1 MCQPGQYGI
10 SYIVSVSKL
19 TAVYINATGAAA
31 VLFPPAAVT
40 VGVSATTARDWE
52 DERFVAV

>member
-1 MCQPGQYGI
+1 M
-10 SYIVSVSKL
+10 SSRASIVWNFIYSSVGL

>member
-1 MCQPGQYGI
+1 MERKSNVQY
-10 SYIVSVSKL
+10 SSVSKL
-19 TAVYINATGAAA
+19 TAVYINTTGAAA